1 MADIRTPD
9 QRLRVFIS
17 STIEE
22 LREERRAVREAVES
36 LRLIPVF
43 FEAGARPHPPRELY
57 RAYLDQS
64 DIFVGIYAGS
74 YGWVAPEMTVSG
86 LEDEYLL
93 SGGRPQLIYIK
104 DVPERDARLTRLLD
118 SIRGSGAVSYQKF
131 STPAQLTEQLR
142 NDLALLLSERFA
154 AKRTVVT
161 GVALPAMRSATIGRD
176 AERAALRELLL
187 RPDVGMVTLTG
198 TGGTGKSHLALRVA
212 HDVQPLMADG
222 ARFVALAPVARPEQ
236 VVPAIAAALGLVDS
250 GADLLERIRTE
261 LAGRQLLLLMDNFE
275 HVLDAAPVVGD
286 LLDHAPRLKVLVTSR
301 APLHLV
307 GEQVFTLAPLAEPP
321 EQERDIARLMA
332 CPSVELFI
340 HRARARAAQ
349 LPLDTANLQAV
360 AALCRRLDG
369 LPLAIELAAAH
380 TKYLTPVAL
389 EQRMHRTLDLL
400 ERGPRDLPERQR
412 TMRAAIGSSHEL
424 LVPGH
429 RTFFR
434 RLAVLSERWTIEL
447 AAAVTDAAALGL
459 DAMDALEQLV
469 DMGLVRVAPSGAHD
483 ADTGP
488 RFQLLHVVREF
499 ALEELD
505 AHGERDQAMERLQ
518 AWCMELVKESYV
530 HASTDNV
537 IPWMDRVEEGY
548 ADLRTVI
555 RAAMDRG
562 DVPTVWTLVA
572 HLNTFWLLRGYR
584 GEALDWL
591 RSTGLDAL
599 AKDPTAFAEMPAIL
613 RGGVLFAAGT
623 MCYYAEHLDVG
634 VAYLERAVECYA
646 EPGIPPNLV
655 FFAWLFLGMSRIGAN
670 DPLAGETMAHTLRVG
685 RANGDGFL
693 VGLGLCFNHEMRMR
707 AGQTELAAADLEEA
721 ERLART
727 HPRRLLHSSLHLA
740 KGNLA
745 MLMGNYAEAGREYAL
760 CLDSANSQRI
770 AGTVGWALNGGGYC
784 ALLQG
789 RVEEARTL
797 FREGIEAARLGGYR
811 AAMMAH
817 WAGLAWALLL
827 QGDAERAGRLFGAAE
842 AQRSS
847 IRYSPWRV
855 TQSLFERVRAE
866 LEKAMAPDVLARSM
880 AEGAALSMDEVLA
893 LASS

>member
-93 SGGRPQLIYIK
+93 SSGRPQLIYIK

-118 SIRGSGAVSYQKF
+118 GIRGSGAVSYQKF
-131 STPAQLTEQLR
+131 STPAQLAEQLR

-154 AKRTVVT
+154 ARRAVVT
-161 GVALPAMRSATIGRD
+161 GIALPAMRNATIGRD
-176 AERAALRELLL
+176 AERAELRELLL
-187 RPDVGMVTLTG
+187 RPDVGMVTVTG

-236 VVPAIAAALGLVDS
+236 VVPAIAVALGFVDS

-286 LLDHAPRLKVLVTSR
+286 LLDHAPRLKILATSR

-307 GEQVFTLAPLAEPP
+307 GEQVFTLAPLAGPP
-321 EQERDIARLMA
+321 EQERDAARLMA

-340 HRARARAAQ
+340 NRARARAAQ

-424 LVPGH
+424 LMPGH
-429 RTFFR
+429 QAFFR
-434 RLAVLSERWTIEL
+434 RLGVLSERWTIEL
-447 AAAVTDAAALGL
+447 AAAVADADALGL
-459 DAMDALEQLV
+459 DPMDAIEQLV
-469 DMGLVRVAPSGAHD
+469 DMGLVRVAPARAHD
-483 ADTGP
+483 ADAGP

-499 ALEELD
+499 ALEELE

-518 AWCMELVKESYV
+518 AWCMELVQWSYV
-530 HASTDNV
+530 HASTDDV
-537 IPWMDRVEEGY
+537 IPWMDRVEESY
-548 ADLRTVI
+548 TDLRTVI
-555 RAAMDRG
+555 RTAMDRG

-591 RSTGLDAL
+591 RATGLDAL
-599 AKDPTAFAEMPAIL
+599 AKDPAAFAQMPAIL

-634 VAYLERAVECYA
+634 VAYLQRAVECYA
-646 EPGIPPNLV
+646 EPGIPPNLI

-670 DPLAGETMAHTLRVG
+670 DPLAGETMAHALRDA
-685 RANGDGFL
+685 RATGDGFL
-693 VGLGLCFNHEMRMR
+693 VGLGLCFNHEIRLR
-707 AGQTELAAADLEEA
+707 AGQTDLAAADLEEA
-721 ERLART
+721 EQLARA

-740 KGNLA
+740 KGNMA
-745 MLMGNYAEAGREYAL
+745 MLMGRYAEAGREYAQ

-770 AGTVGWALNGGGYC
+770 AGTVGWALNGSGYC

-789 RVEEARTL
+789 KVKEAQEL

-842 AQRSS
+842 AQRSA
-847 IRYSPWRV
+847 IHYSPWRV

-866 LEKAMAPDVLARSM
+866 LEQALPPDALARSM
-880 AEGAALSMDEVLA
+880 ADGASLSRDEVLA
-893 LASS
+893 LATA

>member
-131 STPAQLTEQLR
+131 STPAQLAEQLR

-154 AKRTVVT
+154 AKRAVVT
-161 GVALPAMRSATIGRD
+161 GIALPAMRNATIGRD
-176 AERAALRELLL
+176 AERAELRELLL
-187 RPDVGMVTLTG
+187 RPDVGMVTVTG

-236 VVPAIAAALGLVDS
+236 VVPAIAVALGFVDS
-250 GADLLERIRTE
+250 GADLLERIRSE

-286 LLDHAPRLKVLVTSR
+286 LLDHAPRLKVLATSR

-307 GEQVFTLAPLAEPP
+307 GEQVFTLAPLAGPP
-321 EQERDIARLMA
+321 EQERDAARLMA
-332 CPSVELFI
+332 CASVELFI
-340 HRARARAAQ
+340 NRARARAAQ
-349 LPLDTANLQAV
+349 LPLDKANLQAV

-424 LVPGH
+424 LMPGH
-429 RTFFR
+429 QAFFR
-434 RLAVLSERWTIEL
+434 RLGVLSERWTIEL
-447 AAAVTDAAALGL
+447 AAAVADADALGL
-459 DAMDALEQLV
+459 DPMDAIEQLV
-469 DMGLVRVAPSGAHD
+469 DMGLVRVAPAGAHD
-483 ADTGP
+483 ADAGP

-499 ALEELD
+499 ALEELE

-518 AWCMELVKESYV
+518 AWCMELVQWSYV
-530 HASTDNV
+530 HASTDDV
-537 IPWMDRVEEGY
+537 IPWMDRVEESY
-548 ADLRTVI
+548 TDLRTVI
-555 RAAMDRG
+555 RTAMDRG

-591 RSTGLDAL
+591 RATGLDAL
-599 AKDPTAFAEMPAIL
+599 AKDPAAFAQMPAIL

-634 VAYLERAVECYA
+634 VAYLQRAVECYA
-646 EPGIPPNLV
+646 EPGIPPNLI

-670 DPLAGETMAHTLRVG
+670 DPLAGETMAHALRDA
-685 RANGDGFL
+685 RATGDGFL
-693 VGLGLCFNHEMRMR
+693 VGLGLCFNHEIRLR
-707 AGQTELAAADLEEA
+707 AGQTDLAAADLEEA
-721 ERLART
+721 EQLARA

-740 KGNLA
+740 KGNMA
-745 MLMGNYAEAGREYAL
+745 MLMGRYAEAGREYAQ

-770 AGTVGWALNGGGYC
+770 VGIVGWALNGSGYC

-789 RVEEARTL
+789 KVKEAQEL

-842 AQRSS
+842 AQRSA
-847 IRYSPWRV
+847 IHYSPWRV

-866 LEKAMAPDVLARSM
+866 LEQALPPDALARSM
-880 AEGAALSMDEVLA
+880 ADGASLSRDEVLA
-893 LASS
+893 LATA